1 MSNKDVYEVYVAY
14 SLSGKPLYV
23 GQGLEGRHTH
33 CLSGCSHSKLLNR
46 YYFNNG
52 EENSMVVKVINKGLT
67 REQALGLEKDL
78 IYTLQPDFNIGG
90 KIPAIHLVDFKT
102 NYVTLTTLMK
112 YRNSYRPYFAS
123 LATLDTA
130 QIVNKIYD
138 ETNVAKDL
146 IESGNLNNLIRICG
160 EFSLVKCPFLIKC
173 NGEWVL
179 NEASYNLFDSTA
191 EEIKHL
197 F

>member
-1 MSNKDVYEVYVAY
+1 MSNKDSYEVYVAY

-52 EENSMVVKVINKGLT
+52 EENSMLVKVINKGLT
-67 REQALGLEKDL
+67 REQSLGVEKDL
-78 IYTLQPDFNIGG
+78 ICTLQPDFNIGG

-160 EFSLVKCPFLIKC
+160 EYSLVKCPFLIKC

-191 EEIKHL
+191 DEIKHL